1 MVAAAKATH
10 LGSTLLD
17 SNISKENVER
27 YAIEMSVK
35 ITEAYEAKLEQGLI
49 RPSNVAVSIVVTD
62 SSIGALKGHYKKGLP
77 DPDEHVSTCNALPC
91 HALPCYAINAR
102 ARVAFLSLPRC
113 ARAQLFVGELLLT
126 TAPRQCV
133 NALSSAERV
142 RVRLTC
148 YGCGL
153 VADAVRQVRARW

>member
-77 DPDEHVSTCNALPC
+77 DPDEHVTTCNALPC
-91 HALPCYAINAR
+91 HALPCSAINA
-102 ARVAFLSLPRC
+102 AFFSLPRC

-126 TAPRQCV
+126 TATRQCA